1 MHFMVDE
8 LELKAVV
15 PDPADLQRR
24 LERAGLRPSFRGLLR
39 DRRYD
44 RDGELLGRDEV
55 LRTRVYQ
62 SDGSGTRRVQ
72 LAWKGPTGV
81 SGGYKHR
88 RELEYDLADEADPA
102 PLLEALGYR
111 MAQAIDR
118 HIETYHARD
127 TTLRIERYPRMDVL
141 VEVEGP
147 PEGIERTIALTGIP
161 RDSFLPESLP
171 LFVERYEQR
180 TGERALLAAGEG

>member
-1 MHFMVDE
+1 MAEE

-15 PDPADLQRR
+15 PDPAQLQRR
-24 LERAGLRPSFRGLLR
+24 LERAGLRPAFRGLLR

-44 RDGELLGRDEV
+44 HEGELLRRDEV

-62 SDGSGTRRVQ
+62 TDGSGERRVQ

-88 RELEYDLADEADPA
+88 RELEYDLANGADPA

-111 MAQAIDR
+111 VAQAIDR
-118 HIETYHARD
+118 HIECYQAGD
-127 TTLRIERYPRMDVL
+127 TSLRIEWYPGMDVL
-141 VEVEGP
+141 LEVEGP
-147 PEGIERTIALTGIP
+147 PDGIERAIALTGIP
-161 RDSFLPESLP
+161 RAEFLPEALP
-171 LFVERYEQR
+171 LFVERYERR
-180 TGERALLAAGEG
+180 TGTRARLATEEV